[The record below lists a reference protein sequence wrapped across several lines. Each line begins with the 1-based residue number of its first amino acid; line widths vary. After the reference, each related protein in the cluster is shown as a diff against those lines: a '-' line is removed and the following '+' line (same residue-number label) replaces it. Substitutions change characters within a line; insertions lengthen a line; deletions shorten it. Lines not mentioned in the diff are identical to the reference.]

1 MWENATPMPP
11 KDNVP
16 KRNSSPPPE
25 GNAILNGQ
33 ILLCLLILAF
43 VFLAKNMN
51 WALFPSIR
59 VAFDDAMRPT
69 QELFLSDSRM
79 LSKFTEKAAQAVEN
93 VTGNLFLETK
103 VSTPETA
110 TRPVHGKSAPPSG
123 ASDDSY
129 LPDFSLVFPLP
140 DYCTRTSGYG
150 WRADPMGGSGS
161 DFHLGNDLAAAE
173 GTVIQAA
180 ADGVVRYAGTHPSYG
195 NYVRLLH
202 QNGDETLYAH
212 MQYLFVHT
220 GETIS
225 AGTVL
230 GTVGETGNATG
241 PHLHFELLHRGIRY
255 DPSDA
260 LQAAS

>member
-1 MWENATPMPP
+1 MWENATPIPP
-11 KDNVP
+11 KNNEA
-16 KRNSSPPPE
+16 KRKDASPPE

-33 ILLCLLILAF
+33 VLLCLLILAF

-51 WALFPSIR
+51 WSLLSSMR
-59 VAFDDAMRPT
+59 LAFDDAMRPT
-69 QELFLSDSRM
+69 QELFLADSRI
-79 LSKFTEKAAQAVEN
+79 LSKFTEKATRAVEN
-93 VTGNLFLETK
+93 VTGYLLSDTE
-103 VSTPETA
+103 VSTTDTA
-110 TRPVHGKSAPPSG
+110 ARPVHGKSEPPSG

-140 DYCTRTSGYG
+140 NDCTRTSGYG

-161 DFHLGNDLAAAE
+161 DFHLGNDLAAEE
-173 GTVIQAA
+173 GTVILAA
-180 ADGVVRYAGTHPSYG
+180 GDGVVRYAGTHPSYG

-212 MQYLFVHT
+212 MQYLFVRT
-220 GETIS
+220 GETVS